1 MNNTMAPKAQ
11 SVAAQRAEVRVNL
24 KLWQYLA
31 VIDSISKS
39 WGDDEHKRHTM
50 LMSVLEDVAFDAW
63 RMGRQTNEKRES
75 KAA

>member
-1 MNNTMAPKAQ
+1 MNETTIPRAQ
-11 SVAAQRAEVRVNL
+11 LVSAQRAEVRVGL

-31 VIDSISKS
+31 VLDSISKS
-39 WGDDEHKRHTM
+39 WDDDEHKRHTM

-63 RMGRQTNEKRES
+63 RMGRQSAEKREA

>member
-1 MNNTMAPKAQ
+1 MNETRTPKAQ

-31 VIDSISKS
+31 VIDSIAKS
-39 WGDDEHKRHTM
+39 WSDDEHKRHTM

-63 RMGRQTNEKRES
+63 RMGRQTAAVLEA